1 CWALTPA
8 NVPGRG
14 SASNPIVVQSY
25 GTGRATWTSNCTGNF
40 SSVLDI
46 AGVSGVT
53 VQNLKLVGGNP
64 AAGIGILIEGP
75 GDTITVQ
82 NTEITGSA
90 GPDGDASAEI
100 MVVGLGS
107 HGASGC
113 NPLNHITIVNNV
125 LHGATPTSPDRNG
138 IYGFGCG
145 PNISNVVYSNNH
157 IYNLGGI
164 NPTNGAL
171 SPNGIAF
178 NGVQTGLAEHNLV
191 HDIGANNNTCGGTTG
206 IIAFRADAITI
217 RFNEVYNVINVNR
230 TAGCDWVGFDLDGE
244 VTNSI
249 VEYNYG
255 HDNGGACLLNV
266 FNTGPNILRYNVCE
280 NNDLV
285 NGSRGQIA
293 IGPSLVQV
301 YGNTVYAPPAN
312 NGQGESP
319 TCIFLGFNGAF
330 AAGSFIEDN
339 ICDFHRTGLFG
350 VSGGIAIG
358 DSDASMVTA
367 KNNLYSTNIGFW
379 QFVGGTLFSS
389 LSEA

>member
-1 CWALTPA
+1 MMRKLLIAFAIACATPALAVSEAGNWEGNFNTPSSWVVGVPQTFSLAPGAPPPPPPPPPPATPSAFFAASGNDSNPCTQAAPCQSLGKAQSLTYAPGATINFNGGDTFTGCWALTPA

-53 VQNLKLVGGNP
+53 VQKLKLVGGNP
-64 AAGIGILIEGP
+64 AAGSGILIEGP

-82 NTEITGSA
+82 NTEITGFA

-191 HDIGANNNTCGGTTG
+191 HDIGANNNTCGGPTG

-244 VTNSI
+244 VTNS
-249 VEYNYG
+249 
-255 HDNGGACLLNV
+255 
-266 FNTGPNILRYNVCE
+266 
-280 NNDLV
+280 
-285 NGSRGQIA
+285 
-293 IGPSLVQV
+293 
-301 YGNTVYAPPAN
+301 
-312 NGQGESP
+312 
-319 TCIFLGFNGAF
+319 
-330 AAGSFIEDN
+330 
-339 ICDFHRTGLFG
+339 
-350 VSGGIAIG
+350 
-358 DSDASMVTA
+358 
-367 KNNLYSTNIGFW
+367 
-379 QFVGGTLFSS
+379 
-389 LSEA
+389 